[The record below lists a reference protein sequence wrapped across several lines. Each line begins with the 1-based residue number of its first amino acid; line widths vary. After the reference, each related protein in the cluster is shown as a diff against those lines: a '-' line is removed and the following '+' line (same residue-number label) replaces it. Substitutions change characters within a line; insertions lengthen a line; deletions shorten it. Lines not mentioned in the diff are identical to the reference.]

1 MEKYTVSKTI
11 GLVAGIIIILSA
23 LGFGGLYMLGTSL
36 GKALGSQTGPSVDV
50 PFMFVVLMCILLI
63 GFITGLGSLGLS
75 MGLLLLIVF
84 FNSIGALGKAIEF
97 LILWVSGVY
106 FLLGYFVK
114 KEESQNPVVWPKSQI
129 TGFCTQS

>member
-63 GFITGLGSLGLS
+63 GFITGLGSLGLKRK
-75 MGLLLLIVF
+75 GWRNGICFILLEHGTLSPDCLF
-84 FNSIGALGKAIEF
+84 
-97 LILWVSGVY
+97 
-106 FLLGYFVK
+106 
-114 KEESQNPVVWPKSQI
+114 
-129 TGFCTQS
+129 

>member
-63 GFITGLGSLGLS
+63 GFITGLGSLGLKRKAWRSGYFVFCWS
-75 MGLLLLIVF
+75 MGLFLLIVF
-84 FNSIGALGKAIEF
+84 LNSIGALGKAIEF
-97 LILWVSGVY
+97 LILCVSGVY

-114 KEESQNPVVWPKSQI
+114 KEK
-129 TGFCTQS
+129 

>member
-1 MEKYTVSKTI
+1 MRNSIHKVFKVNRLKGREMEKYTVSKTI

-63 GFITGLGSLGLS
+63 GFITGLGSLGLKEKHGEVDILYS
-75 MGLLLLIVF
+75 A
-84 FNSIGALGKAIEF
+84 GAWGSF
-97 LILWVSGVY
+97 S
-106 FLLGYFVK
+106 
-114 KEESQNPVVWPKSQI
+114 
-129 TGFCTQS
+129 